1 MSIYVGP
8 WAFLQAT
15 ADHGWELDVV
25 ADHFNKPRDGRL
37 VRLDIKTRALLV
49 SMGAIELSRR
59 EFVQKL
65 EEIAANGRGLGPRHH
80 QIDR

>member
-8 WAFLQAT
+8 WVFLQMT
-15 ADHGWELDVV
+15 ADTPFELDAAAKHLEVPV
-25 ADHFNKPRDGRL
+25 DRCLARL
-37 VRLDIKTRALLV
+37 SIKTRALAV
-49 SMGAIELSRR
+49 NMGAIELSRR

-65 EEIAANGRGLGPRHH
+65 EEIAVNGEGLGPRGH